1 MIERY
6 LTYLSTVRRYSP
18 RTIDIYRSILTDY
31 FAFVSAD
38 AAPGKGSARQNFALR
53 AHPSQPDGWAPPVH
67 EATGGHGS
75 AGQTLAEAA
84 LDVQTVRSY
93 EVYLMDE
100 KKESAKTVNLHLSV
114 LSGFCKFL
122 MKQGVLAS
130 NPVRLVSRP
139 KQEKRLPVFYREES
153 MQDYFERTK
162 GVLEYGKYEDQLE
175 RMIMGLLYGTG
186 IRRSELIS
194 LNRDSVDFARRVL
207 RVRGKGDKMRE
218 IPLTLSLC
226 DEILLYLQSVDSLK
240 CADQAPE
247 APLLQTPRG
256 GRLYPVYVDRAV
268 KAALG
273 QVGSISGRKSPH
285 VLRHTLAT
293 ELLDGGTDLNS
304 IKELLGHSSLAATQ
318 VYTHNS
324 IERLQNVYKSAHP
337 RAKNDGNH
345 GD

>member
-1 MIERY
+1 MVRHFLVAGLTFSLSLPDGHPVLDLLHNYDPFEIET
-6 LTYLSTVRRYSP
+6 L
-18 RTIDIYRSILTDY
+18 
-31 FAFVSAD
+31 
-38 AAPGKGSARQNFALR
+38 PG
-53 AHPSQPDGWAPPVH
+53 SQPRQTSDYVGPLPLPSEAGPSLLRSRGWLRFP
-67 EATGGHGS
+67 EAV
-75 AGQTLAEAA
+75 ADVAE
-84 LDVQTVRSY
+84 LINVQTVRSY

-122 MKQGVLAS
+122 MKQGMLES

-175 RMIMGLLYGTG
+175 RMILSLLYGTG

-194 LNRDSVDFARRVL
+194 LNRDSVDYARRVL

-218 IPLTLSLC
+218 IPLTPSLC
-226 DEILLYLQSVDSLK
+226 DDILLYLQSVDSLK

-273 QVGSISGRKSPH
+273 ELGSISGRKSPH

-293 ELLDGGTDLNS
+293 ELLDGGADLNS